1 MGQGRCPADRFPGP
15 ASIDDPRQLQYI
27 ARGAPASMTAGSV
40 FRVRADLSGLCHQQ
54 VKLVLRQ
61 VIELLQFQFPAEQM
75 AAKPFAILFL
85 GRDVSAQG
93 ASQRG
98 CVILRLCRY

>member
-1 MGQGRCPADRFPGP
+1 MGEGQRLIALVPGP
-15 ASIDDPRQLQYI
+15 SSIDDLGQFQHI
-27 ARGAPASMTAGSV
+27 ACGAPASMTAGSV
-40 FRVRADLSGLCHQQ
+40 FMVRADLSGLGHQKIQ
-54 VKLVLRQ
+54 LSLRQ
-61 VIELLQFQFPAEQM
+61 VIELLQFQFPVEQM

-98 CVILRLCRY
+98 CVILRPCRY

>member
-1 MGQGRCPADRFPGP
+1 MGQGRCSADRLPGP
-15 ASIDDPRQLQYI
+15 TSIDDPRQLQHI

-40 FRVRADLSGLCHQQ
+40 FRVRSDLSRLGHQKIQ
-54 VKLVLRQ
+54 VVLRQ
-61 VIELLQFQFPAEQM
+61 FIKVLQLQFPVEQM
-75 AAKPFAILFL
+75 AAKPFAVLFL